1 MRMFMLAA
9 AATALIASSASAQAP
24 MSKTPMAKGPMATTT
39 TTTKMAGQPKVT
51 TTHAGAVPK
60 GARSEASLACSAT
73 ADSKGVHG
81 KDRSKFMRACKKG
94 K

>member
-1 MRMFMLAA
+1 MRTFMLAA
-9 AATALIASSASAQAP
+9 AATVLMAGPVMAQGKP
-24 MSKTPMAKGPMATTT
+24 PTATTT

-51 TTHAGAVPK
+51 TTHTGPAPR
-60 GARSEASLACSAT
+60 GARTEASLACSAS
-73 ADSKGVHG
+73 ADSKNIHG

>member
-1 MRMFMLAA
+1 MRTFMLAT
-9 AATALIASSASAQAP
+9 AATILMAGSAMAQPAKAP
-24 MSKTPMAKGPMATTT
+24 AATTT

-51 TTHAGAVPK
+51 TTHTGPMATGP
-60 GARSEASLACSAT
+60 RPEASLACSAS

-81 KDRSKFMRACKKG
+81 KDRAKFMRACKKG